1 MKDKINVIV
10 FLSALLLM
18 AVFVYILPTDY
29 KSVEFENR
37 NMESFP
43 VLSVRNYFNGDFSRR
58 FESYLLDN
66 TALRT
71 SWLTFAQI
79 AEYSYGINRQGGAM
93 VVVFD
98 AADLGEGL
106 IPAQLPQEL
115 ELPPAMPY
123 GGSDSEPADN
133 PVRIF
138 TGGNVNPREP
148 FGLDIHYHPDAVFY
162 LRYVENQMT
171 AARYAEVLNTYA
183 QYLRNSNNIRIF
195 SMIAPVKVEFMGPRY
210 AAVNSS
216 QRGTIDFINGLLD
229 ASITTVDAHGMM
241 QAHSDEYLFFRT
253 DHHWTMLGAYYAYL
267 AFTKAADFEPVTIE
281 HYIEN
286 TISGFIGSM
295 AVGTRNRT
303 VLANPDTV
311 HFYTLNDGT
320 AFSIDMF
327 VIPPDLSA
335 LCYRVFLGGD
345 RDIYKFTTSNK
356 NGKTLVVVK
365 DSFANAIIPW
375 MAPHYETIVV
385 IDPRQ
390 FDGSVS
396 DIMLQY
402 EKIDLIFINY
412 IPATTMPELIEQI
425 YSAR

>member
-1 MKDKINVIV
+1 MKDKINVI
-10 FLSALLLM
+10 FSAAALLLM
-18 AVFVYILPTDY
+18 LAFVYVLPMDDRAI
-29 KSVEFENR
+29 EFENR
-37 NMESFP
+37 NMETFP
-43 VLSVRNYFNGDFSRR
+43 ELSLRNFFSGDLSRR

-66 TALRT
+66 TTLRT

-79 AEYSYGINRQGGAM
+79 VEYAYGVHRHGGAM
-93 VVVFD
+93 AVVFD
-98 AADLGEGL
+98 VADLGEGL
-106 IPAQLPQEL
+106 IPAQLPREL
-115 ELPPAMPY
+115 ELPPVTPNEGNGA
-123 GGSDSEPADN
+123 EPN
-133 PVRIF
+133 PVQLF
-138 TGGNVNPREP
+138 TGGNVNPNEP
-148 FGLDIHYHPDAVFY
+148 FGVDIRFHPDAVFY
-162 LRYVENQMT
+162 LRYIENPIT

-183 QYLRNSNNIRIF
+183 QYLHNSNNTRIF
-195 SMIAPVKVEFMGPRY
+195 SLIAPVKVEFMGPRY

-216 QRGTIDFINGLLD
+216 QRATIDFINRLLD
-229 ASITTVDAHGMM
+229 DSIIPVDAHGMM

-267 AFTKAADFEPVTIE
+267 AFAKAAGFTPITIE

-286 TISGFIGSM
+286 TISGFIGSL

-303 VLANPDTV
+303 ILENPDTI

-327 VIPPDLSA
+327 VIPEDLSA
-335 LCYRVFLGGD
+335 LCYRIFLGGD
-345 RDIYKFTTSNK
+345 RDIYMFTTSNK
-356 NGKTLVVVK
+356 NGKTLVTVK

-390 FDGSVS
+390 FDGSVLEIIS
-396 DIMLQY
+396 AH
-402 EKIDLIFINY
+402 ENTDLIFINY
-412 IPATTMPELIEQI
+412 IPATAMPELVEQI